1 MALIDGEPFSRR
13 VIGCAIEVHR
23 TLGPGLLESIYEA
36 CLRIELEQQGLA
48 LQRQRQIPVIYKGQ
62 TLDGALR
69 PDLIVEQTLLVEVK
83 AVHTIL
89 PIHDAQLLTYLK
101 VSGLHTGLLLN
112 FNEPRLIDGVRRR
125 LL

>member
-62 TLDGALR
+62 TLDGAFR

-112 FNEPRLIDGVRRR
+112 FSEPRLIDGVRRR